1 MAELAEFG
9 RSWKYHASKTKNA
22 CCFNKPQSTYVTL
35 YEKRRKTIFA
45 GTHNSPTI
53 LLTTV
58 DSCCAFPRAHR
69 QIDIFPPFFVNI
81 LVRGRV
87 QTAPREAENRL
98 LHSPEEPLLLT
109 EWRKH
114 NQNM

>member
-1 MAELAEFG
+1 MPQKPSMLLFQ
-9 RSWKYHASKTKNA
+9 KNRLHI
-22 CCFNKPQSTYVTL
+22 CHI

-45 GTHNSPTI
+45 GPHNSLSI
-53 LLTTV
+53 LLITV